1 MSRRL
6 LPLLCLLNA
15 IASACQ
21 NRDETVKPLP
31 DPRPPASGSAH
42 GEAPAAAPSSTAVP
56 ATSAP
61 AGAST
66 APPAAVSENIDE
78 LARFVQ
84 LPVRPAAAF
93 WQHGRMGKNDHPDIP
108 GPSDGFLVAVLSYAP
123 ADADRLVAAHSTPPS
138 RTDIAMADWFPAGL
152 RALAHPNAD
161 GLQVL
166 SGTRYVVSYVRPP
179 FSAGA
184 LNRVG
189 SSGWFVL
196 VLSTS

>member
-6 LPLLCLLNA
+6 LPLLCLLHA
-15 IASACQ
+15 ASIACQ
-21 NRDETVKPLP
+21 NRDGTVKPVP
-31 DPRPPASGSAH
+31 ESRPPARSAN
-42 GEAPAAAPSSTAVP
+42 GEPSAPPSSAAASS
-56 ATSAP
+56 SASS
-61 AGAST
+61 AA
-66 APPAAVSENIDE
+66 AAAAAAVSENIDE
-78 LARFVQ
+78 LARFAQ

-152 RALAHPNAD
+152 RALARPNAD

-166 SGTRYVVSYVRPP
+166 SGTRYVAAYIRPP

-184 LNRVG
+184 LTRIG
-189 SSGWFVL
+189 TSGWFVL